1 MNGEGSISEGKAI
14 LSRDQ
19 KDPGPARLPRALLR
33 PPQFYEGRGLSVGQV
48 SRRTFIQGLGAI
60 GPAFVAYS
68 LCGRPFSVVPFSV
81 GLRRMKLRRMNFGV
95 AGTTAERAPAFVAY
109 SFCGRPFSVV
119 PFSVGLRRMKLRRMN
134 FGVAGTT
141 AERAVGSIFTNV
153 QRSTYID
160 ELSAEQLTNFVF
172 RYSYLVFRTTKDE
185 QRFTRQADMLKIRL
199 WETKIKDLVISYFV
213 IRISYFERRKT
224 NNASRGRPTC

>member
-33 PPQFYEGRGLSVGQV
+33 PPKFYEGRGLSVGQV
-48 SRRTFIQGLGAI
+48 SRRTFIRGLGAI

-95 AGTTAERAPAFVAY
+95 AGTTAERA
-109 SFCGRPFSVV
+109 
-119 PFSVGLRRMKLRRMN
+119 
-134 FGVAGTT
+134 
-141 AERAVGSIFTNV
+141 VGSIFTNV
-153 QRSTYID
+153 QRSTFNV
-160 ELSAEQLTNFVF
+160 QLT
-172 RYSYLVFRTTKDE
+172 S
-185 QRFTRQADMLKIRL
+185 MSCRL
-199 WETKIKDLVISYFV
+199 SSLPISYFV

>member
-160 ELSAEQLTNFVF
+160 ELSAEQLTTM
-172 RYSYLVFRTTKDE
+172 Y
-185 QRFTRQADMLKIRL
+185 ADMLKIRL

>member
-60 GPAFVAYS
+60 GA
-68 LCGRPFSVVPFSV
+68 
-81 GLRRMKLRRMNFGV
+81 
-95 AGTTAERAPAFVAY
+95 
-109 SFCGRPFSVV
+109 
-119 PFSVGLRRMKLRRMN
+119 
-134 FGVAGTT
+134 
-141 AERAVGSIFTNV
+141 GSIFFSTGIANHAATGRPQWEKGQNV
-153 QRSTYID
+153 RPYID